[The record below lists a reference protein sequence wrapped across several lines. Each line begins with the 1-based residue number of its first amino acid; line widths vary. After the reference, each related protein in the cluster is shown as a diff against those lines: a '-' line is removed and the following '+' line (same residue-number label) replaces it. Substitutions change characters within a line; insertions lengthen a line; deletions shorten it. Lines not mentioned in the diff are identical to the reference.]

1 MTIKELPAINWI
13 ELNKTGDLRLLS
25 KTGKICSKASIVFE
39 KIRDQIIDEFG
50 ASEDFLRI
58 HKANINLELLQCEM
72 LQTGDKS
79 LMFHI
84 EMEEKTISDLLK
96 PLINNS
102 KNDFYDAMVWI
113 KKQQIS
119 FDENKVSTFWFLKYM
134 DNLMRQIK
142 QSKIKD
148 NVRK

>member
-1 MTIKELPAINWI
+1 M
-13 ELNKTGDLRLLS
+13 LLS
-25 KTGKICSKASIVFE
+25 KTGKICKRAGIVFE
-39 KIRDQIIDEFG
+39 KIKDQIIDEFG